1 MIIPSYSNIDII
13 QGVIGYGNV
22 SEGITD
28 WRITNTNNGVFNILN
43 SSSIIR
49 PSGGTSVIGEI
60 PGSTDRYMIFTAG
73 TSTFTVPSGGIV
85 CDILIVGGGG
95 GGGFDGSGGGGGGEV
110 KYYTNNITAFN
121 TGAAY
126 TLLEG
131 TYTINV
137 GTGGTAGVSVSS
149 AGENGTIS
157 EIKNNL
163 GTTLL
168 SAGGGGGG
176 GSRNTNGVSGVGGG
190 GGAGHGS
197 SYTGG
202 SSTGS
207 GGIGGNAS
215 SGLTGGGGAGG
226 ANVANKNGGNG
237 SSTIAG
243 TGGVGAN
250 ISITGSSIGYGGGGA
265 GGTYLGFPGGGPS
278 TKVTGTQGG
287 GNGGTYND
295 MPTSGTS
302 NTGGGGGGG
311 GNATSPNSSGTG
323 GNGGSG
329 IVIIRYSTANLSI
342 IDNGNVGI
350 GTIPITSSSK
360 LEIIGDINIS
370 GNFKKNNR
378 DVINDTSN
386 YILSTSNI
394 LVGRITNDVGNG
406 SNYVSRINTELNA
419 NINNTSNYVAT
430 TYNNLANRVSN
441 SQWTN
446 ISSGIYYT
454 AIPNPITSSPA
465 ATTTGITGNYTYM
478 QFTYTTETAG
488 AGTGQSLYTITVPTG
503 GVMCDILIVGGGG
516 GGGTNAGAGGGAGGL
531 ILLENTILSAG
542 TITIKVGNGGDGGT
556 TSAVGTV
563 ASNGKDTIFGTNTA
577 IGGGAG
583 VNSGG
588 ANGNAGGS
596 GGGAGNDGTGN
607 RTGGAGTTGQ
617 GFKGGNGTIPGGSER
632 TGGGGGGAGGEG
644 QASVSS
650 SRAGDGGIG
659 RNMSSI
665 FGTSVGQT
673 GWFAGGGGGGVHS
686 GTGGTGGNGG
696 GGSEDIQ
703 GTNGTGGGG
712 GAGRSPNNGKKGG
725 SGIVIIRYL
734 QPTTNVGIGTT
745 NPNSKLHLY
754 DDVTT
759 NTNVTIQNNY
769 IDNVVISPATGYTV
783 TETIENSKYYR
794 TLSFAYNVS
803 YPILTADVTSF
814 PVPVL
819 TTDEKNLIAWYKLE
833 GNLIDSTGVTGSL
846 TGYNGGLLYTQDT
859 SIFSNLPYAYYTNHN
874 IAANT
879 NWALTPVINRNVPLT
894 FAFWFRQTSASYST
908 IMGYGD
914 KSVNGM
920 GIQFDFYLTS
930 GTSYQLT
937 VYTAL
942 SNQWTI
948 QPTATGLSLNTWYFC
963 VYTLSN
969 DTAVIANLYVNGVW
983 RASGTGTSGQTLLH
997 SKTLTIGQ
1005 SGDGAARG
1013 FGGNLA
1019 DIRIYNR
1026 VLSQDEINTLYNIN
1040 TPSSIAYSIYFNKAT
1055 SINVN
1060 SGAANTVQ
1068 GLYNILLGPVN
1079 SSMVPM
1085 DGQLI
1090 TPLTSTATTVVS
1102 IKYEFSIQETSLP
1115 NLITVTGATGVT
1127 SSVIGTTER
1136 LIMLPY
1142 TSDSSGLTGQTQYTF
1157 TTTEPLICDILIVGG
1172 GGGGG
1177 FSYAGGGGGGGGY
1190 VYLQKINLPVGNY
1203 TVNVGKGGIAGIS
1216 GSGWGGNG
1224 ANTSISG
1231 TINYVAIGGGGGAGG
1246 SFNGTIIA
1254 IGNNGGSG
1262 GGGSYSGSQ
1271 IIRAGGT
1278 STQVSTYGYG
1288 SGGNGN
1294 SYVSQIGGGGGGA
1307 SGTTTAGSGT
1317 GNNGLSNSITGYN
1330 ITYAGGGGGGTDFAT
1345 VPQGGAGGGGSGGNG
1360 TGTIISSSSGIN
1372 GLGGGGGGAR
1382 GGAAGAAGNGGSGIF
1397 ILRYRKFPSQ
1407 SSSLELISGVK
1418 LSEVSIPRTIITT
1431 VPNTSDRCILFPY
1444 TGKSIGTIDQ
1454 TQYNFTTTE
1463 ELNCDILVVGG
1474 GGCGG
1479 RSGGGGGCVIYSNII
1494 LIAGKYTVN
1503 VGNGGIAM
1511 ITGDVSNTQGVNG
1524 VDSEILLN
1532 STTIFRAK
1540 GGGFGAANGTSTGN
1554 STTGGTGGSGGG
1566 SELAGI
1572 FSSVSTSNIISTYN
1586 YTSLYTTL
1594 TNQSPNGLTI
1604 YGNIGGAGFISNTNY
1619 CGGGGGGAGG
1629 AGGNGNSLTS
1639 GNGGLG
1645 INNNITGV
1653 NIMYGAGGSGGVYN
1667 QAFDSSMLTSGS
1679 VSSGGG
1685 RGAYNTSSTG
1695 KVIAGTTIS
1704 GTGAGGGGWSFSSAG
1719 TPNSIYPSDGA
1730 SGIVIIRYRRS
1741 IDNTLSYKVGNYDG
1755 DFKII
1760 SSSSSID
1767 TDYMRIT
1774 SSGASIYNATG
1785 SPQWSTVSD
1794 KRIKENIEKASYDIC
1809 YNNIN
1814 KLELYRFNYI
1824 KELNN
1829 INKDIKQLGYIAQ
1842 EVQDIF
1848 PKAVSSQEFHNDNLS
1863 IPEMLSIDVTQINYS
1878 LYGAVKKLIEIDKN
1892 KELRIQMIENL
1903 LNIDNTNN
1911 ITLEDSLM
1919 SSNIILE
1926 DSLMSSNI
1934 ILEDSLMSSNITLED
1949 SLMSSNITL
1958 EDSLMSSNQ
1967 AII

>member
-13 QGVIGYGNV
+13 QGVIGYGNAT
-22 SEGITD
+22 EGITD
-28 WRITNTNNGVFNILN
+28 WRIENSTTGVFNILN
-43 SSSIIR
+43 SSS
-49 PSGGTSVIGEI
+49 
-60 PGSTDRYMIFTAG
+60 A
-73 TSTFTVPSGGIV
+73 
-85 CDILIVGGGG
+85 
-95 GGGFDGSGGGGGGEV
+95 
-110 KYYTNNITAFN
+110 
-121 TGAAY
+121 
-126 TLLEG
+126 
-131 TYTINV
+131 
-137 GTGGTAGVSVSS
+137 
-149 AGENGTIS
+149 
-157 EIKNNL
+157 
-163 GTTLL
+163 
-168 SAGGGGGG
+168 
-176 GSRNTNGVSGVGGG
+176 
-190 GGAGHGS
+190 
-197 SYTGG
+197 
-202 SSTGS
+202 
-207 GGIGGNAS
+207 
-215 SGLTGGGGAGG
+215 
-226 ANVANKNGGNG
+226 
-237 SSTIAG
+237 
-243 TGGVGAN
+243 
-250 ISITGSSIGYGGGGA
+250 
-265 GGTYLGFPGGGPS
+265 
-278 TKVTGTQGG
+278 
-287 GNGGTYND
+287 
-295 MPTSGTS
+295 
-302 NTGGGGGGG
+302 
-311 GNATSPNSSGTG
+311 
-323 GNGGSG
+323 
-329 IVIIRYSTANLSI
+329 TANLSI
-342 IDNGNVGI
+342 IDSGNI
-350 GTIPITSSSK
+350 GFGTTPLIISSK
-360 LEIIGDINIS
+360 LEIIGDVNIS
-370 GNFKKNNR
+370 SNFKKNNR

-386 YILSTSNI
+386 YVLSTSNI
-394 LVGRITNDVGNG
+394 LVERTINDVGNG
-406 SNYVSRINTELNA
+406 SNYVSRINSELNTK
-419 NINNTSNYVAT
+419 IDNTSNYVAIT
-430 TYNNLANRVSN
+430 NNRLANRVSN

-446 ISSGIYYT
+446 VSSGIYY
-454 AIPNPITSSPA
+454 APLSNSVTSSPA
-465 ATTTGITGNYTYM
+465 ATTTGIIGYYTYM

-488 AGTGQSLYTITVPTG
+488 AGTGQSLYTITVPYG
-503 GVMCDILIVGGGG
+503 GVICDILIVGGGG
-516 GGGTNAGAGGGAGGL
+516 GGGNYGGGGGGGDVIQLSNYLLNSGTYSVYVGTGGAGGVNAYNRGANGITSSIISTNNPSFLGLFGAGGG
-531 ILLENTILSAG
+531 
-542 TITIKVGNGGDGGT
+542 
-556 TSAVGTV
+556 
-563 ASNGKDTIFGTNTA
+563 
-577 IGGGAG
+577 GGGSYNQTPNTTPTAG
-583 VNSGG
+583 SVI
-588 ANGNAGGS
+588 NGNYSS
-596 GGGAGNDGTGN
+596 G
-607 RTGGAGTTGQ
+607 
-617 GFKGGNGTIPGGSER
+617 
-632 TGGGGGGAGGEG
+632 GGGGGGAGGIG
-644 QASVSS
+644 GGNSGGTGNSVS
-650 SRAGDGGIG
+650 GDGGSNG
-659 RNMSSI
+659 SQSK
-665 FGTSVGQT
+665 
-673 GWFAGGGGGGVHS
+673 GGGGGGAVGVGASATAGGAGNGGS
-686 GTGGTGGNGG
+686 GLSSSILGTAINYGGGGGGGTWTGGTFGTGVDGGGNGAVEGGGAYPVVGTANRGGGGGGG
-696 GGSEDIQ
+696 GGSSGINNQ
-703 GTNGTGGGG
+703 NG
-712 GAGRSPNNGKKGG
+712 ANGG
-725 SGIVIIRYL
+725 SGTVIIRYL
-734 QPTTNVGIGTT
+734 QQTINVGIGTT
-745 NPNSKLHLY
+745 TPTSKLHVY
-754 DDVTT
+754 DNITT
-759 NTNVTIQNNY
+759 NTNVAIQNNY

-783 TETIENSKYYR
+783 TETIESSKYYR

-803 YPILTADVTSF
+803 YPVLTSSDVNSYPILTS
-814 PVPVL
+814 
-819 TTDEKNLIAWYKLE
+819 DERNLIAWYKLE
-833 GNLIDSTGVTGSL
+833 GNLIDSTGITGSL

-874 IAANT
+874 IAVNT
-879 NWALTPVINRNVPLT
+879 NWALTPIINRNVPLS
-894 FAFWFRQTSASYST
+894 FAFWFRQTSTSYST

-914 KSVNGM
+914 KSINGM

-969 DTAVIANLYVNGVW
+969 DTAVATNLYVNGTL
-983 RASGTGTSGQTLLH
+983 RASGTGTSGQTLLY

-1019 DIRIYNR
+1019 DIRIYNK
-1026 VLSQDEINTLYNIN
+1026 VLTQDEINTLYNIN

-1068 GLYNILLGPVN
+1068 GLYNISLGPVN

-1102 IKYEFSIQETSLP
+1102 IKYEFSINETSLP

-1136 LIMLPY
+1136 LMILSY

-1157 TTTEPLICDILIVGG
+1157 TTTEALICDILIVGG

-1177 FSYAGGGGGGGGY
+1177 FSYVGGGGGGGGY

-1203 TVNVGKGGIAGIS
+1203 TVNIGKGGIAGIS

-1246 SFNGTIIA
+1246 SFNGTITG

-1262 GGGSYSGSQ
+1262 GGGSYRNISQ
-1271 IIRAGGT
+1271 SAAAGGT
-1278 STQVSTYGYG
+1278 SIQFSTYGYG
-1288 SGGNGN
+1288 TGGNGN
-1294 SYVSQIGGGGGGA
+1294 SYGSPWQYGGGGGGA
-1307 SGTTTAGSGT
+1307 SGITNGTSAT
-1317 GNNGLSNSITGYN
+1317 GNNGLANSITGYS
-1330 ITYAGGGGGGTDFAT
+1330 ITYAGGGGAGTDLSI
-1345 VPQGGAGGGGSGGNG
+1345 VNQGGSGGGGSGGNG
-1360 TGTIISSSSGIN
+1360 SGTIISSSAGIN

-1382 GGAAGAAGNGGSGIF
+1382 GGAAGEASNGGSGIF
-1397 ILRYRKFPSQ
+1397 ILRYRKFSTQ
-1407 SSSLELISGVK
+1407 SSSLELINNVK
-1418 LSEVSIPRTIITT
+1418 LNEVSIPRTIITT

-1524 VDSEILLN
+1524 ADSEILLN
-1532 STTIFRAK
+1532 SATIFRAK

-1566 SELAGI
+1566 SELAGV
-1572 FSSVSTSNIISTYN
+1572 FSSISTSNIISTYN

-1685 RGAYNTSSTG
+1685 RGAYNTSTTG
-1695 KVIAGTTIS
+1695 KIMAGTTIS
-1704 GTGAGGGGWSFSSAG
+1704 GTGGGGGGWSFSSAG
-1719 TPNSIYPSDGA
+1719 TPNSIYPSNGA
-1730 SGIVIIRYRRS
+1730 SGIVIIRYRRT
-1741 IDNTLSYKVGNYDG
+1741 IDNTISYKVGNYDG

-1794 KRIKENIEKASYDIC
+1794 KRIKENIEKASYDKC
-1809 YNNIN
+1809 YESIN

-1829 INKDIKQLGYIAQ
+1829 INKDINQLGYIAQ
-1842 EVQDIF
+1842 EVQEIF

-1863 IPEMLSIDVTQINYS
+1863 IPDMLSIDITQINYS

-1892 KELRIQMIENL
+1892 KELRIQVIEKL

-1911 ITLEDSLM
+1911 ITLDNSLM
-1919 SSNIILE
+1919 TSNN
-1926 DSLMSSNI
+1926 SN
-1934 ILEDSLMSSNITLED
+1934 
-1949 SLMSSNITL
+1949 
-1958 EDSLMSSNQ
+1958 
-1967 AII
+1967 